1 VWLTPAPGA
10 GTVLDFLLGY
20 VSQRITDRQKEAIME
35 PRTFGAYTATEYIGV
50 PGRTEAY
57 KGTGPDGA
65 WVAILAAPVD
75 SDATAERYAERAQTA
90 AALTHPDVARVKD
103 WGREGDTFWV
113 AEEWVDG
120 RSLDLVLK
128 EYQTIRTQAAASYG
142 MQVAAALSDA
152 HARGLVHGDI
162 RPESII
168 LMGEDDVKLAGLG
181 APNTAD
187 AMVLPQDA
195 PPAAAHYLSP
205 EQSQGAEAQ
214 PKSDLYALGCV
225 LYQLTTGSVPFDAQ
239 TGIEVAALQATRAPE
254 PPRRVNPDISAS
266 LENVIMKA
274 MVK

>member
-1 VWLTPAPGA
+1 
-10 GTVLDFLLGY
+10 
-20 VSQRITDRQKEAIME
+20 ME

-65 WVAILAAPVD
+65 WAVIMTAAVD
-75 SDATAERYAERAQTA
+75 SDATAERYAARAQTA
-90 AALTHPDVARVKD
+90 AAVTHPDVARVKD
-103 WGREGDTFWV
+103 WGRDGDTFWV
-113 AEEWVDG
+113 AQEWVDG
-120 RSLDLVLK
+120 RGLDVVLK
-128 EYQTIRTQAAASYG
+128 EYQRIATTTAATYG
-142 MQVAAALSDA
+142 MQVCAALSDA

-162 RPESII
+162 RLESII
-168 LMGEDDVKLAGLG
+168 LVADNDVKLAGLG
-181 APNTAD
+181 APNAAD
-187 AMVLPQDA
+187 ATVLPQDA
-195 PPAAAHYLSP
+195 PPEAGYYLSP
-205 EQSQGAEAQ
+205 EQAEGAVAQ